1 MALKQTFLYPFARR
15 FFAGLTLEDAL
26 ARAAQDNAHGVS
38 ATLDYLGEDVRDGT
52 EAERAR
58 SEYSRIIKEIAARGL
73 DASVAIKLT
82 HIGLDISREMA
93 ENSALEL
100 VAAARAR
107 GVFVWVDMEGSAHT
121 QATAEIYRSLLRE
134 YPGGVG
140 IALQAYLRRTWDD
153 LKSLASEGA
162 KVRLVKGAYNEPP
175 EIAITDNREL
185 RRRFIEMVEYLLQ
198 GGRPFAIGTH
208 DRAIIKAAE
217 KMAVGRDGLEFQM
230 LMGVRDDMKL
240 RLART
245 GRRVVEYVPYGSDWY
260 GYGIRRL
267 KEKRRN
273 IAYFAQGLFGR

>member
-1 MALKQTFLYPFARR
+1 MTLKQSLLYPFARR

-26 ARAAQDNAHGVS
+26 ALAAHDNAHGVS

-52 EAERAR
+52 EAEKAR
-58 SEYSRIIKEIAARGL
+58 SEYSRIIEEIAARRL

-121 QATAEIYRSLLRE
+121 QATIEIYRGLLRE

-140 IALQAYLRRTWDD
+140 IALQAYLKRTWDD
-153 LKSLASEGA
+153 LKSLAGEGA

-175 EIAITDNREL
+175 EIAITGNREL
-185 RRRFIEMVEYLLQ
+185 RRRFVDMTEYLIQ
-198 GGRPFAIGTH
+198 SGRPFAIGTH
-208 DRAIIKAAE
+208 DRAVIKAAE
-217 KMAVGRDGLEFQM
+217 KMSGGRDAIEFQM
-230 LMGVRDDMKL
+230 LMGIRDDVKL
-240 RLART
+240 RLARQ

-267 KEKRRN
+267 KERRRN
-273 IAYFAQGLFGR
+273 IAYFAQGLLGR

>member
-1 MALKQTFLYPFARR
+1 MTFKQFLLYPFAKR

-26 ARAAQDNAHGVS
+26 ARAGHDNARGVS

-52 EAERAR
+52 EAEKAR
-58 SEYSRIIKEIAARGL
+58 LEYSRIIEEVAKRGL

-100 VAAARAR
+100 AALARAK

-121 QATAEIYRSLLRE
+121 QATIGIYRRLLME

-140 IALQAYLRRTWDD
+140 VALQAYLKRTWDD
-153 LKSLASEGA
+153 LESLVGEGA

-175 EIAITDNREL
+175 EIAVNDSREL
-185 RRRFIEMVEYLLQ
+185 RGRFIEMAEYL
-198 GGRPFAIGTH
+198 GRSGRPFAIGTH
-208 DRAIIKAAE
+208 DRAIISAAE
-217 KMAVGRDGLEFQM
+217 KMAEGRDGIEYQM
-230 LMGVRDDMKL
+230 LMGIRDDVKL
-240 RLART
+240 RLAGA
-245 GRRVVEYVPYGSDWY
+245 GRRVVEYIPYGNDWY

-273 IAYFAQGLFGR
+273 LAYFALGLFGR